1 MVNSEVE
8 GEPTVTK
15 SRIEEHGKRIRIA
28 CLLVG
33 QPHTEECRARITA
46 RMETDPALAKRLQDN
61 LIRRVAF
68 SKTVYTS
75 ASR

>member
-15 SRIEEHGKRIRIA
+15 SRIEEHDRRIRIA

-46 RMETDPALAKRLQDN
+46 RTESDLALAKRLEDH
-61 LIRRVAF
+61 LTRRVAF
-68 SKTVYTS
+68 SKPVYTS
-75 ASR
+75 TSR